1 MQFDGEKPDKITR
14 AACACNDDKVIF
26 REPSE
31 LDNPELHFREAGE
44 YEHRVNLGVGWPEPK
59 KQLRELGER
68 GFGQGKG
75 NLFFRM
81 GLGSVA
87 QVGRHRRVTA

>member
-1 MQFDGEKPDKITR
+1 VPVTTTKSFFESPLNWTTR
-14 AACACNDDKVIF
+14 SFIF
-26 REPSE
+26 
-31 LDNPELHFREAGE
+31 AKQGE
-44 YEHRVNLGVGWPEPK
+44 YEHRVNLGVGWPEAK
-59 KQLRELGER
+59 KQLGKLAER

-87 QVGRHRRVTA
+87 QVGRRDGVV